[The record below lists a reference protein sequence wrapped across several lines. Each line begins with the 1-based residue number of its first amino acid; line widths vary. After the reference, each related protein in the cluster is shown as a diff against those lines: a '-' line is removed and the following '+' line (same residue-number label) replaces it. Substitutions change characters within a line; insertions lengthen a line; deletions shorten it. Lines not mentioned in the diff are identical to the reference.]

1 MAGNTVMQLYSNA
14 YATMN
19 GAVLTEVGSIRI
31 NKNPNL
37 NLVSTLAKGLSGVTM
52 GAGMCEVTL
61 ETAVPSADFELNPDK
76 FMQIGKQV
84 EFGAVMAGRQ
94 MQSKMFITSAEYS
107 AGVGQPTSLT
117 ISLVGPLAAWE

>member
-1 MAGNTVMQLYSNA
+1 MATGMQLYSNA
-14 YATMN
+14 YVTFD

-37 NLVSTLAKGLSGVTM
+37 NLVSTLAKGLAGATL

-61 ETAVPSADFELNPDK
+61 ETAVPSADFEVNPDK
-76 FMQIGKQV
+76 FTVIGKQV

-94 MQSKMFITSAEYS
+94 MQTKMFITGTEYS
-107 AGVGQPTSLT
+107 AGVNQPTSLS
-117 ISLVGPLAAWE
+117 ISLVGPLAPWE